1 MRKRYRESVR
11 RKNKNKEIKSVN
23 NTEGIST
30 DTVIVTIT
38 NTIKFGVELFVQ
50 KLVVVVVIVV
60 VVVVLLGRGIVA

>member
-1 MRKRYRESVR
+1 MRESVR